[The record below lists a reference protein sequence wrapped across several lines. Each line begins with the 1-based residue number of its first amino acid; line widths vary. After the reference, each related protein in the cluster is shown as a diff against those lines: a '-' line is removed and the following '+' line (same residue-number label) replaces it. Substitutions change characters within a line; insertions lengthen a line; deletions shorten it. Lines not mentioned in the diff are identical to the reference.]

1 MKKYHWSDAHRLQT
15 AIRENQQEAVL
26 HGTEGFPCASYVD
39 YYDGRQDSYPWQWHE
54 ELEIAYVDR
63 GQVEVLA
70 GDRRFLLGPGDGIF
84 INERVL
90 HSFVRKGEESVS
102 MPNILFRPVLLY
114 GSQESVYWEKYVK
127 PLVLSPALSCVP
139 LKGEAPWQEEALSC
153 AKKAFSL
160 LTEEAFGYEFHVRA
174 ALSDLLLLLGQHMPK
189 DGAASV
195 TSRTEMNR
203 MRRMLSFIQ
212 MHYREAVTV
221 EQIADSALISR
232 RECMRL
238 FQRVI
243 GTSPMQYLID
253 CRIRK
258 AKQLLLETD
267 GTILH
272 IAASCGFQNQSYF
285 TKVFRERTGVS
296 PGKFRSGDRAMVGEE
311 NM

>member
-1 MKKYHWSDAHRLQT
+1 M
-15 AIRENQQEAVL
+15 
-26 HGTEGFPCASYVD
+26 
-39 YYDGRQDSYPWQWHE
+39 
-54 ELEIAYVDR
+54 
-63 GQVEVLA
+63 
-70 GDRRFLLGPGDGIF
+70 
-84 INERVL
+84 
-90 HSFVRKGEESVS
+90 
-102 MPNILFRPVLLY
+102 
-114 GSQESVYWEKYVK
+114 
-127 PLVLSPALSCVP
+127 
-139 LKGEAPWQEEALSC
+139 
-153 AKKAFSL
+153 AKDQF
-160 LTEEAFGYEFHVRA
+160 
-174 ALSDLLLLLGQHMPK
+174 
-189 DGAASV
+189 
-195 TSRTEMNR
+195 
-203 MRRMLSFIQ
+203 
-212 MHYREAVTV
+212 V